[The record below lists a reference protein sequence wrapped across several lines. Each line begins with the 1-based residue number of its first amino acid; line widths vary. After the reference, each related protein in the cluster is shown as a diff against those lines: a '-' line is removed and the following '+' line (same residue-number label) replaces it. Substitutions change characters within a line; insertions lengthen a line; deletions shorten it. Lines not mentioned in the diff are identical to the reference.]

1 MKNNFGI
8 LFEWLLQTGFT
19 VHILPFL
26 YFIAKAA
33 RNRVLVVDHEILRQH
48 LLFSKNKNPEKYGE
62 LCF

>member
-1 MKNNFGI
+1 M
-8 LFEWLLQTGFT
+8 
-19 VHILPFL
+19 HILPFL